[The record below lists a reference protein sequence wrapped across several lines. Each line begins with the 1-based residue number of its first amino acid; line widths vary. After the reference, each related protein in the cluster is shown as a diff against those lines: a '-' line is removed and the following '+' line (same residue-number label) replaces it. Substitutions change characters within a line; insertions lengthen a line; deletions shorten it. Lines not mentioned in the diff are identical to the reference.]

1 MNRQYRKVVTLTIP
15 LWKKNLWI
23 VWLGS
28 FLTAASMSLVLPFL
42 PLFIEDLGVSDPD
55 HVVTWSAVAF
65 GATFLVA
72 AIVSPLWGRLADR
85 KGRKL
90 MLIRA
95 SLGMSIVMVLISFV
109 ENVYQLVGLRLL
121 MGAVSGFISAGITL
135 VASQT
140 PKEKS
145 GWALGTL
152 STGGITGG
160 LLGPLIGGLLADWI
174 GLRSVFLF
182 TGSALFLTFII
193 TLIFIKEDFVP
204 VKREELASMRTIFT
218 SLKHPQL
225 IIGLFATTFLIQFST
240 QSIGPLL
247 TLYVRELNPYASS
260 LAFMAGIVASAPGLA
275 ALLSA
280 QRLGRLSDRYGAERI
295 LFWALLI
302 YSAFLIP
309 QAFVTSTTQLVFLR
323 FGIGFATAAL
333 MPSVQSLLRQNTPST
348 ATGRIFSY
356 NQSAQFMGN
365 LLGPLFGSQI
375 VAHFGFSSLFIVTG
389 LIMVSNAFLERTN
402 VHVLHPNTK

>member
-1 MNRQYRKVVTLTIP
+1 VTRIP
-15 LWKKNLWI
+15 LWKKNLYI
-23 VWLGS
+23 VWIGS

-42 PLFIEDLGVSDPD
+42 PLFIEDLGVTDSDA
-55 HVVTWSAVAF
+55 VVTWSAIAF

-95 SLGMSIVMVLISFV
+95 SLGMAVVMFSISFV
-109 ENVYQLVGLRLL
+109 QDVYQLVGLRLV
-121 MGAVSGFISAGITL
+121 MGAVSGLISAGITL

-193 TLIFIKEDFVP
+193 TWLFIKEDFVP
-204 VKREELASMRTIFT
+204 IKREELASTKTIFT

-225 IIGLFATTFLIQFST
+225 ILSLFLTTFLIQFST

-247 TLYVRELNPYASS
+247 TLYVRELNPYTTS
-260 LAFMAGIVASAPGLA
+260 LAFIAGVVASAPGIA
-275 ALLSA
+275 ALFA
-280 QRLGRLSDRYGAERI
+280 APRLGRLSDRYGAERI

-302 YSAFLIP
+302 YCVFLIP
-309 QAFVTSTTQLVFLR
+309 QAFVSSTTQLVMLR
-323 FGIGFATAAL
+323 LGIGLATAAL
-333 MPSVQSLLRQNTPST
+333 MPSVQSLLRQHTPSS

-356 NQSAQFMGN
+356 NQSAQFLGN
-365 LLGPLFGSQI
+365 LLGPLFGSQV
-375 VAHFGFSSLFIVTG
+375 VAHFGFSALFIVTG
-389 LIMVSNAFLERTN
+389 LIMATNAFLERIN
-402 VHVLHPNTK
+402 VQGLQPYTKS

>member
-1 MNRQYRKVVTLTIP
+1 MTLTIP
-15 LWKKNLWI
+15 LWKKNLII
-23 VWLGS
+23 VWVGS

-42 PLFIEDLGVSDPD
+42 PLFIEQLGVTDPD
-55 HVVTWSAVAF
+55 HVVTWSAIAF

-72 AIVSPLWGRLADR
+72 ALVSPLWGRLADQ

-95 SLGMSIVMVLISFV
+95 SLGMAIVMTLISFV
-109 ENVYQLVGLRLL
+109 QDVYQLVGLRLV

-135 VASQT
+135 VVSQT

-182 TGSALFLTFII
+182 TGSALFVTFLI
-193 TLIFIKEDFVP
+193 TLLFIKEDFVP
-204 VKREELASMRTIFT
+204 VARERLDSTKSIIR
-218 SLKHPQL
+218 SLRHPRL
-225 IIGLFATTFLIQFST
+225 ILSLFLTTFLITFST

-247 TLYVRELNPYASS
+247 TLYVRELNPYTTS
-260 LAFMAGIVASAPGLA
+260 LAFLAGLVASAPGVA
-275 ALLSA
+275 ALVSA
-280 QRLGRLSDRYGAERI
+280 PRLGQLSDRYGAERI
-295 LFWALLI
+295 LFWALII
-302 YSAFLIP
+302 YSTLLIP
-309 QAFVTSTTQLVFLR
+309 QAFVTSTTQLILLR
-323 FGIGFATAAL
+323 FGLGFATAAL
-333 MPSVQSLLRQNTPST
+333 MPSVQSLLRQHTPSY

-375 VAHFGFSSLFIVTG
+375 VVHFGFSALFIVTG
-389 LIMVSNAFLERTN
+389 LIMLTNAFLEKSN
-402 VHVLHPNTK
+402 VQVLHPNPK

>member
-1 MNRQYRKVVTLTIP
+1 MP
-15 LWKKNLWI
+15 LWKRNLVVVWI
-23 VWLGS
+23 GS

-42 PLFIEDLGVSDPD
+42 PLFIEQLGVKDAD
-55 HVVTWSAVAF
+55 HVVTWSAIAF

-72 AIVSPLWGRLADR
+72 AIVSPMWGRLADR

-95 SLGMSIVMVLISFV
+95 SLGMAIVMFLISFV
-109 ENVYQLVGLRLL
+109 QDVYQLVGLRLL

-182 TGSALFLTFII
+182 TGSALFLTFLI
-193 TLIFIKEDFVP
+193 TLWFVKEDFVP
-204 VKREELASMRTIFT
+204 VKREELASMKSIFA
-218 SLKHPQL
+218 SLRHPQL
-225 IIGLFATTFLIQFST
+225 IVGLFVTTFLIQFST

-247 TLYVRELNPYASS
+247 TLYVRELNPNTTA
-260 LAFMAGIVASAPGLA
+260 LAFLAGIVASAPGLA
-275 ALLSA
+275 ALVSA
-280 QRLGRLSDRYGAERI
+280 QHLGRLSDRHGAERI
-295 LFWALLI
+295 LFWALLL
-302 YSAFLIP
+302 YSFFLIP
-309 QAFVTSTTQLVFLR
+309 QAFVTSTTQLILLR

-333 MPSVQSLLRQNTPST
+333 MPSVQSLLRQHTPVS

-375 VAHFGFSSLFIVTG
+375 VAHFGFSALFIITG
-389 LIMVSNAFLERTN
+389 LIMISNAFLERTN
-402 VHVLHPNTK
+402 VQSLQLDTK

>member
-1 MNRQYRKVVTLTIP
+1 
-15 LWKKNLWI
+15 
-23 VWLGS
+23 
-28 FLTAASMSLVLPFL
+28 MSLVLPFL
-42 PLFIEDLGVSDPD
+42 PLFIEDLGVTDSDA
-55 HVVTWSAVAF
+55 VVTWSAIAF

-95 SLGMSIVMVLISFV
+95 SLGMAVVMFSISFV
-109 ENVYQLVGLRLL
+109 QDVYQLVGLRLV

-193 TLIFIKEDFVP
+193 TWLFIKEDFVP
-204 VKREELASMRTIFT
+204 IKREELASTKTIFT

-225 IIGLFATTFLIQFST
+225 ILSLFLTTFLIQFST

-247 TLYVRELNPYASS
+247 TLYVRELNPYTTS
-260 LAFMAGIVASAPGLA
+260 LAFIAGVVASAPGIA
-275 ALLSA
+275 ALFA
-280 QRLGRLSDRYGAERI
+280 APRLGRLSDRYGAERI

-302 YSAFLIP
+302 YCVFLIP
-309 QAFVTSTTQLVFLR
+309 QAFVSSTTQLVMLR
-323 FGIGFATAAL
+323 LGIGLATAAL
-333 MPSVQSLLRQNTPST
+333 MPSVQSLLRQHTPSS

-356 NQSAQFMGN
+356 NQSAQFLGN
-365 LLGPLFGSQI
+365 LLGPLFGSQV
-375 VAHFGFSSLFIVTG
+375 VAHFGFSALFIVTG
-389 LIMVSNAFLERTN
+389 LIMATNAFLERIN
-402 VHVLHPNTK
+402 VQGLQPYTKS

>member
-1 MNRQYRKVVTLTIP
+1 MP
-15 LWKKNLWI
+15 LWKRNLIVVWI
-23 VWLGS
+23 GS

-42 PLFIEDLGVSDPD
+42 PLFIEQLGVKNPD

-72 AIVSPLWGRLADR
+72 AVVSPMWGRLADQ

-95 SLGMSIVMVLISFV
+95 SLGMAIVMLLISFV
-109 ENVYQLVGLRLL
+109 QDVYQLVGLRLL

-135 VASQT
+135 IASQT

-182 TGSALFLTFII
+182 TGSALFLTFLI
-193 TLIFIKEDFVP
+193 TLWFVKEDFVP
-204 VKREELASMRTIFT
+204 VKREELASMRSIFT
-218 SLKHPQL
+218 SLRHPQL
-225 IIGLFATTFLIQFST
+225 IVGLFATTFLIQFST

-247 TLYVRELNPYASS
+247 TLYVRELNPHTTA

-275 ALLSA
+275 ALFSA

-295 LFWALLI
+295 LFWALLL
-302 YSAFLIP
+302 YSVFLIP
-309 QAFVTSTTQLVFLR
+309 QAFVTSTTQLILLR

-333 MPSVQSLLRQNTPST
+333 MPSVQSLLRQHTPT
-348 ATGRIFSY
+348 AATGRIFSY

-375 VAHFGFSSLFIVTG
+375 VAHFGFSALFIITG
-389 LIMVSNAFLERTN
+389 LIMISNAFLERTN
-402 VHVLHPNTK
+402 VQVLQLDTK

>member
-1 MNRQYRKVVTLTIP
+1 
-15 LWKKNLWI
+15 
-23 VWLGS
+23 
-28 FLTAASMSLVLPFL
+28 MSLVLPFL
-42 PLFIEDLGVSDPD
+42 PLFIEDLGVTDSDA
-55 HVVTWSAVAF
+55 VVTWSAIAF

-95 SLGMSIVMVLISFV
+95 SLGMAVVMFSISFV
-109 ENVYQLVGLRLL
+109 EDVYQLVGLRLV

-193 TLIFIKEDFVP
+193 TWLFIKEDFVP
-204 VKREELASMRTIFT
+204 IKREELASTKTIFT

-225 IIGLFATTFLIQFST
+225 ILSLFLTTFLIQFST

-247 TLYVRELNPYASS
+247 TLYVRELNPYTTS
-260 LAFMAGIVASAPGLA
+260 LAFIAGVVASAPGIA
-275 ALLSA
+275 ALFA
-280 QRLGRLSDRYGAERI
+280 APRLGRLSDRYGAERI
-295 LFWALLI
+295 LFWALLL
-302 YSAFLIP
+302 YCVFLIP
-309 QAFVTSTTQLVFLR
+309 QAFVSSTTQLVMLR
-323 FGIGFATAAL
+323 LGIGLATAAL
-333 MPSVQSLLRQNTPST
+333 MPSVQSLLRQHTPSS

-356 NQSAQFMGN
+356 NQSAQFLGN
-365 LLGPLFGSQI
+365 LLGPLFGSQV
-375 VAHFGFSSLFIVTG
+375 VAHFGFSALFIVTG
-389 LIMVSNAFLERTN
+389 LIMVTNAFLERMN
-402 VHVLHPNTK
+402 VQGLQPYTKS

>member
-1 MNRQYRKVVTLTIP
+1 MTLTYP
-15 LWKKNLWI
+15 LWKKNLII
-23 VWLGS
+23 VWIGS

-42 PLFIEDLGVSDPD
+42 PLFIEELGVTDSDQ
-55 HVVTWSAVAF
+55 VVTWSAVAF

-72 AIVSPLWGRLADR
+72 AIVSPLWGRLADQ

-95 SLGMSIVMVLISFV
+95 SLGMAVVMTLISFV
-109 ENVYQLVGLRLL
+109 QDVYQLVGLRLL

-160 LLGPLIGGLLADWI
+160 LLGPLIGGLLADLI
-174 GLRSVFLF
+174 GLRPVFLL
-182 TGSALFLTFII
+182 TGSALFITFLI
-193 TLIFIKEDFVP
+193 TLVFVKEDFVP
-204 VKREELASMRTIFT
+204 VARERLDSTRSMIASLRN
-218 SLKHPQL
+218 PQL
-225 IIGLFATTFLIQFST
+225 IFSLFLTTFLITFSA

-247 TLYVRELNPYASS
+247 TLYVRELNPYTTS
-260 LAFMAGIVASAPGLA
+260 LAFIAGIVASAPGVA
-275 ALLSA
+275 ALISA

-295 LFWALLI
+295 LFWALI
-302 YSAFLIP
+302 VYSAFLIP
-309 QAFVTSTTQLVFLR
+309 QAFVTSTTQLVIMR
-323 FGIGFATAAL
+323 FGLGFATAAL
-333 MPSVQSLLRQNTPST
+333 MPSVQSLLRQHTPSR

-365 LLGPLFGSQI
+365 LLGPLFGSQV
-375 VAHFGFSSLFIVTG
+375 VAHFGFPALFIVTG
-389 LIMVSNAFLERTN
+389 LIMLMNAFLEKSN
-402 VHVLHPNTK
+402 VQVALHPNTK